1 MSPGS
6 ISAEDGNVLLNL
18 RTLLLHN
25 TLTDP
30 GEVTDLLQLQMS
42 IAIVGSYM

>member
-6 ISAEDGNVLLNL
+6 ISTKDGNVLLNL
-18 RTLLLHN
+18 GTLLLHN

-30 GEVTDLLQLQMS
+30 GEVTDLLQFQMS
-42 IAIVGSYM
+42 IAIVGS